1 MCAFGWRGYVNLTAA
16 TQLQPLTEEEHRAG
30 PRPTL
35 RPACSAGPHRT
46 MEKYSNT
53 RRESCLENFAILSSF
68 QMLQK
73 LLFVFILC
81 LLYKGDHE
89 SKNATKRCLSN
100 RKICSGVT
108 IFTFS
113 SAVNHLKS
121 PFIASTIHC
130 TCSACLIYF
139 IERPPTVSGSSRNPS
154 GRMFR
159 SVLLLLPLL
168 VAVAAVPAERTQ
180 VYLVSPPCLS
190 LCLSIR

>member
-1 MCAFGWRGYVNLTAA
+1 MKVKMPQKGVYQIER
-16 TQLQPLTEEEHRAG
+16 
-30 PRPTL
+30 
-35 RPACSAGPHRT
+35 SAQV
-46 MEKYSNT
+46 S
-53 RRESCLENFAILSSF
+53 L
-68 QMLQK
+68 
-73 LLFVFILC
+73 
-81 LLYKGDHE
+81 
-89 SKNATKRCLSN
+89 
-100 RKICSGVT
+100 
-108 IFTFS
+108 FTFS

-139 IERPPTVSGSSRNPS
+139 IERPPTVSGSSTNPS

-190 LCLSIR
+190 LRLSIRYWITIRTIEETSLSLSIKIK